1 MEVGK
6 VDPELWEKD
15 WLWELGL
22 GVVINSLDEI

>member
-22 GVVINSLDEI
+22 GVVINIFGEI